1 MKQAVISQLNKLNIK
16 FYETSAKDF
25 STTRQIA
32 WTGWQKIRARLKE
45 LATSGNDLRILDVG
59 CGNARWAQ
67 FLATVWPEK
76 KISYTGVDLS
86 PALLAAAKISLAE
99 LPLIQSE
106 LLEQDLVETWLKS
119 NQLTEPVW
127 KESFDLIG
135 LFGVLHHLPATDLR
149 KFWLKQLAS
158 QLRPGGLLILTYWR
172 FDREQG
178 RFAKKMV
185 KPNLVN
191 LNAKELEPGDM
202 ILDWRQGGLNYRY
215 CHLASELEIQAN
227 TTWLTENLP
236 DVSLL
241 SSFEADGKSG
251 LLNHYQIWQK
261 SF

>member
-32 WTGWQKIRARLKE
+32 WTGWQKLRARLKE
-45 LATSGNDLRILDVG
+45 LATSGNDLQILDVG

-76 KISYTGVDLS
+76 KLSYVGVDLS
-86 PALLAAAKISLAE
+86 PALLAVAKKSLAE
-99 LPLIQSE
+99 LPLIQAE
-106 LLEQDLVETWLKS
+106 LFEQDLVETWLKS

-127 KESFDLIG
+127 HQKFDLIG
-135 LFGVLHHLPATDLR
+135 LFGVLHHLPAKDLR

-158 QLRPGGLLILTYWR
+158 QLKPGGLLILTYWR
-172 FDREQG
+172 FDREQS
-178 RFAKKMV
+178 RFVKKMIQPKV
-185 KPNLVN
+185 VG
-191 LNAKELEPGDM
+191 LNAQELEPGDM

-215 CHLASELEIQAN
+215 CHLATDIEIQAN
-227 TTWLTENLP
+227 SDWLLANLAGI
-236 DVSLL
+236 SLQT
-241 SSFEADGKSG
+241 SFEADGKSG

-261 SF
+261 DF